1 MVFLLRLMER
11 KIGEKSFI
19 KRTDESLRAR
29 ECASHAHLL
38 KNTKKKSENVSQRV
52 AKVPATPLEAPARDA
67 ASEIRKHE
75 QMAKTG
81 VFLAETRRVAEKSD
95 RVKRPVAGESARQS

>member
-29 ECASHAHLL
+29 ECASHDPHLV
-38 KNTKKKSENVSQRV
+38 KNTEKKKKSTPIMYRNASQ
-52 AKVPATPLEAPARDA
+52 KFQQHL
-67 ASEIRKHE
+67 SLIHI
-75 QMAKTG
+75 
-81 VFLAETRRVAEKSD
+81 
-95 RVKRPVAGESARQS
+95 

>member
-1 MVFLLRLMER
+1 MER
-11 KIGEKSFI
+11 KFGEKSFI

-29 ECASHAHLL
+29 ECASHDAHLV
-38 KNTKKKSENVSQRV
+38 KNTEKKKKSTNNVSQRV

-95 RVKRPVAGESARQS
+95 RVTRPVAGESARQS